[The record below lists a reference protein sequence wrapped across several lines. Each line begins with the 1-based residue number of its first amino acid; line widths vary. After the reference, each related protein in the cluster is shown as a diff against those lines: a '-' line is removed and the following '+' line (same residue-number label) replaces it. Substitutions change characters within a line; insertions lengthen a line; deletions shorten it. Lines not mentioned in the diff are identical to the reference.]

1 MRGQAFVHR
10 SNSMVHKVTVRPSGR
25 EFTAEAGETILAA
38 ALRAGIGLPYGCK
51 SGTCGTCKSK
61 VVDGQ
66 WEQGAHAVSALSCAE
81 AAAAACWCAAAWRSP
96 IW

>member
-61 VVDGQ
+61 VSTASGSRGRMPPV
-66 WEQGAHAVSALSCAE
+66 
-81 AAAAACWCAAAWRSP
+81 P
-96 IW
+96 